1 MLIRPLAQTSN
12 GPSGGQSDE
21 DLVIDAPARASG
33 IAPEEKQQTRTPSLY
48 RVLLVND
55 DFTPMDFVILILQRF
70 FQKPADEATK
80 IMLEVH
86 QKGAGICGIFSH
98 EVAETKVHIVNTF
111 AKSHRFP
118 LKCTMEKAE

>member
-1 MLIRPLAQTSN
+1 MLIRPLAQSSEQN
-12 GPSGGQSDE
+12 GE

>member
-12 GPSGGQSDE
+12 GPSNGHNGE

-86 QKGAGICGIFSH
+86 QKGAGICGVFSH

>member
-1 MLIRPLAQTSN
+1 MSGWPFTHSEHGSAGQNGDGLA
-12 GPSGGQSDE
+12 
-21 DLVIDAPARASG
+21 VDAPVRTSELV
-33 IAPEEKQQTRTPSLY
+33 PEEKQQTRTPSLY

-70 FQKPADEATK
+70 FQKPVDEATQ

-86 QKGAGICGIFSH
+86 QRGAGLCGVFSH

-118 LKCTMEKAE
+118 LKCTMEKAD

>member
-12 GPSGGQSDE
+12 GPSDGQNGE

-70 FQKPADEATK
+70 FQKPTDEATK

-86 QKGAGICGIFSH
+86 QKGAGICGVFSH